1 MGIKNLSQFLKKREV
16 HETLNI
22 SILKYTK
29 IAIDTPM
36 FLFKFKGVTDPSTN
50 DWLGCFV
57 TFIAFLRKHDI
68 HPIFV
73 FEGKSP
79 PEKSSTQE
87 ERREQRQKM
96 VNKTTSLENDLKV
109 YMTTGKASDLL
120 VETWEKIKFKNNK
133 SLLAKKTLIKSSKL
147 FIDIEAIKEEI
158 NKRKRYDINITSED
172 ITNLKELL
180 DMMGVSWIASRGEA
194 ETDCVTL
201 FYDGVVDY
209 IVSEDTDVLAY
220 FNPRDDEKEL
230 KVITNFNTTDFTF
243 TQISKNKVLE
253 TLNLTSKSFRDFC
266 IMCGTD
272 YNDNIPRVGVETS
285 YKYILKWYSLE
296 NIPLDTTILNYIR
309 GRELFEAKPNHSLHS
324 SVKWCRLP
332 QSNFIDELSVFTF
345 TYNLRNIDT
354 YNIFKALSEAEIDII
369 ITEL

>member
-79 PEKSSTQE
+79 PEKSSAQE

-96 VNKTTSLENDLKV
+96 VDKTTNLENDLKV

-147 FIDIEAIKEEI
+147 FID
-158 NKRKRYDINITSED
+158 
-172 ITNLKELL
+172 
-180 DMMGVSWIASRGEA
+180 
-194 ETDCVTL
+194 
-201 FYDGVVDY
+201 
-209 IVSEDTDVLAY
+209 
-220 FNPRDDEKEL
+220 
-230 KVITNFNTTDFTF
+230 
-243 TQISKNKVLE
+243 
-253 TLNLTSKSFRDFC
+253 
-266 IMCGTD
+266 
-272 YNDNIPRVGVETS
+272 
-285 YKYILKWYSLE
+285 
-296 NIPLDTTILNYIR
+296 
-309 GRELFEAKPNHSLHS
+309 
-324 SVKWCRLP
+324 
-332 QSNFIDELSVFTF
+332 
-345 TYNLRNIDT
+345 
-354 YNIFKALSEAEIDII
+354 
-369 ITEL
+369 